1 MGTPRKRGIEKEGA
15 RRMEGSDGMKETDGH
30 KDTRNGGGKAWRD
43 ESHVRDGMEGRKA
56 GRRDGAEKHRGKR
69 GRGLR
74 EEGNR
79 GWGDALRDSNPGCSG
94 ESRVS

>member
-43 ESHVRDGMEGRKA
+43 EAHVRDGMEGRKA

-69 GRGLR
+69 GRGR
-74 EEGNR
+74 GRKEIEGGGTR
-79 GWGDALRDSNPGCSG
+79 STHVMGLLDHPTL
-94 ESRVS
+94 